1 MTKIKDIINYLE
13 TIAPLGYQENYD
25 NAGLITGNKSKEVTG
40 ILLCLDALENVIEE
54 AIQKNCNL
62 VIAHHPIVFKG
73 LKKIN
78 GNNYVERTIIKAI
91 KNDIAIYASHT
102 NLDNVLLGVNRKI
115 ADKIGLANLKILA
128 PKAGTLQKLVTFIP
142 EKNTSEVLSALH
154 EAGAGQIGNYQ
165 NCSFRVAGT
174 GTFEPNEAANPH
186 IGKNNQ
192 LEEVSENRIEVIF
205 PATLGTAILQAL
217 KIAHPY
223 EEVAYYLQNIENENQ
238 EVGAGMI
245 GNLEAPMAAQDFMDF
260 LKDRMQLAC
269 IRHTKITGKKIARVA
284 VCGGAGSFLLPKA
297 LKAGADAYIS
307 ADFKYHEFFDAENK
321 LVIMDIGHYES
332 EVFTKELIYEI
343 LSKKFTNI
351 AVNFTEQVTN
361 PISYY

>member
-1 MTKIKDIINYLE
+1 
-13 TIAPLGYQENYD
+13 
-25 NAGLITGNKSKEVTG
+25 
-40 ILLCLDALENVIEE
+40 
-54 AIQKNCNL
+54 
-62 VIAHHPIVFKG
+62 
-73 LKKIN
+73 
-78 GNNYVERTIIKAI
+78 
-91 KNDIAIYASHT
+91 
-102 NLDNVLLGVNRKI
+102 
-115 ADKIGLANLKILA
+115 
-128 PKAGTLQKLVTFIP
+128 
-142 EKNTSEVLSALH
+142 
-154 EAGAGQIGNYQ
+154 
-165 NCSFRVAGT
+165 
-174 GTFEPNEAANPH
+174 
-186 IGKNNQ
+186 
-192 LEEVSENRIEVIF
+192 
-205 PATLGTAILQAL
+205 
-217 KIAHPY
+217 
-223 EEVAYYLQNIENENQ
+223 
-238 EVGAGMI
+238 MI